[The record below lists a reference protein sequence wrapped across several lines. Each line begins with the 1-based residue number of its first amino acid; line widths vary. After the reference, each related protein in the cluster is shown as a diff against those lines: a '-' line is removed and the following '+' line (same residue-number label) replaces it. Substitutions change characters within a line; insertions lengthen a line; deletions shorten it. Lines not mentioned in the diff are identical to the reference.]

1 MKKLIDWDVD
11 ENPIKALAKQSWL
24 QNGLSFRTKVKL
36 AVAGLA
42 LIFVCLV
49 IIVVSEETLSNPGNR
64 SNWMEEEVDMSL
76 HDMPSEK
83 FLSDYD
89 ARTGFSVSEAL
100 HLSADTPADG
110 IMGIGNVGEI
120 TLNVRLGLKDD
131 YEDIRGYMEIL
142 DIRAGAQGK
151 EMLCYLGD
159 RTVFPDDEEVDDY
172 QYAYV
177 QFIFP
182 PDYREDAI
190 AAGDTNEPEIT
201 ASLVVKSE
209 GGYIAA
215 EGDDRNGFRCTP
227 HFFEYENGK
236 ALDGYFA
243 VRLPKTDQTYGLS
256 FTVNGTPFICSL
268 EI

>member
-64 SNWMEEEVDMSL
+64 SNWMEEGVDMSL

-177 QFIFP
+177 QFILP

-209 GGYIAA
+209 DGYIAA

-227 HFFEYENGK
+227 HFFEYENGEG
-236 ALDGYFA
+236 LDGYFA
-243 VRLPKTDQTYGLS
+243 VRLPKTDQTYGVS
-256 FTVNGTPFICSL
+256 STANGTPFICSL

>member
-11 ENPIKALAKQSWL
+11 ENPIKALGKQPWV
-24 QNGLSFRTKVKL
+24 QKELSFGTKVKL
-36 AVAGLA
+36 AVTGIA
-42 LIFVCLV
+42 LLFVCV
-49 IIVVSEETLSNPGNR
+49 AIIMVSEGVLSNPGNR

-76 HDMPSEK
+76 HDMPAER

-89 ARTGFSVSEAL
+89 ARTGFSVSGAL
-100 HLSADTPADG
+100 DRLADTPPEG
-110 IMGIGNVGEI
+110 VMGIGNVGEI
-120 TLNVRLGLKDD
+120 TLNVRLGLKDE

-142 DIRAGAQGK
+142 DIRTGEPGK

-159 RTVFPDDEEVDDY
+159 RTVFPDEEEVDDY

-177 QFIFP
+177 QFILP
-182 PDYREDAI
+182 PDYREGAA

-201 ASLVVKSE
+201 TSLVVKSE
-209 GGYIAA
+209 DGYIAA
-215 EGDDRNGFRCTP
+215 EADDKSRFRCQS
-227 HFFEYENGK
+227 HFFEFKNGM

-243 VRLPKTDQTYGLS
+243 IRLPKTDQTYGLS